1 LKPQL
6 KLFFGKYKFIVA
18 ILLVAHGLFFAIKLY
33 LGNIFLVD
41 SYEYY
46 QLAENIKNGFG
57 FYSGTFNSNILFEN
71 YTKRPPLY
79 SIFILVFSFL
89 LHSKTTVLIMQSLLS
104 VISICICLSLFEKY
118 NKHISKKILII
129 FLLTSLSQFVYSNY
143 LMSEILFQF
152 LIVLLCYLFYCIVTF
167 KNWYYLLFFQLV
179 IILLF
184 LTKPIFYLFII
195 PNVALSI
202 WFVKYIKRAYV
213 FALLPILICV
223 LYMNWNFQ
231 RTGSFEFSSIQ
242 NINLKEYNLYYF
254 NTNKYGEDYANMVD
268 SKITTLADAKTT
280 YADKQREIK
289 TQSLS
294 YIKKDWLAYAFL
306 HLKGSFRMFLDPGR
320 FDLYNFFEFKNT
332 AEVGFLNHLNKNGII
347 GALSYFKNQPLLI
360 ILLIPILLLFNILK
374 IIGFILYWIKHYK
387 ATPELYWFMLFII
400 VYIVGLTGLIGA
412 ARFFVPILPIYILFA
427 TVGFSKSHT

>member
-1 LKPQL
+1 MKPQL

-184 LTKPIFYLFII
+184 LTKPIFYL
-195 PNVALSI
+195 
-202 WFVKYIKRAYV
+202 
-213 FALLPILICV
+213 
-223 LYMNWNFQ
+223 WNN
-231 RTGSFEFSSIQ
+231 S
-242 NINLKEYNLYYF
+242 YY
-254 NTNKYGEDYANMVD
+254 KCPE
-268 SKITTLADAKTT
+268 SKILARWK
-280 YADKQREIK
+280 Y
-289 TQSLS
+289 
-294 YIKKDWLAYAFL
+294 
-306 HLKGSFRMFLDPGR
+306 
-320 FDLYNFFEFKNT
+320 
-332 AEVGFLNHLNKNGII
+332 
-347 GALSYFKNQPLLI
+347 
-360 ILLIPILLLFNILK
+360 
-374 IIGFILYWIKHYK
+374 
-387 ATPELYWFMLFII
+387 
-400 VYIVGLTGLIGA
+400 
-412 ARFFVPILPIYILFA
+412 
-427 TVGFSKSHT
+427 